1 MLMSDILLTIEKHLH
16 LNWNIFCSES
26 YPKLEPWTSKDEVIV
41 FLAHFPRTQVFICN
55 MPHLI
60 LLLFLLMSVSKTLQ
74 EPSFFFEC
82 VYSPLARTH

>member
-55 MPHLI
+55 MPHHYVFYFI
-60 LLLFLLMSVSKTLQ
+60 IISIN
-74 EPSFFFEC
+74 EC
-82 VYSPLARTH
+82 I